1 MPKGKKKPKKFLAT
15 TAVKTMARA
24 AIGAPPSVKRKESKK
39 RVVKPKHKPTIAK
52 ILADSDV

>member
-1 MPKGKKKPKKFLAT
+1 
-15 TAVKTMARA
+15 MARA